1 VGATPLREPGRVG
14 ATFPASAPR
23 DADELRPSR
32 AVHPIEAY
40 SYRLIAQR
48 VDLSGW
54 QPGARDVVARM
65 VHATADES
73 FARTARIGT
82 RAVAASVAALDRGA
96 AVICD
101 VRMVLAGI
109 TSVRNGVC
117 YLDRILAG
125 SPGLTR
131 SAAAIDAA
139 AEDHPDGA
147 LWVIGSAPTALRRV
161 LDLCQEGRLRP
172 AAVIGLPVGYVG
184 AAETKAAL
192 WASPLQPIAITNVGE
207 RGGSPVAAA
216 AVNAL
221 GRLSRP
227 AGPGPE
233 RLASS

>member
-1 VGATPLREPGRVG
+1 
-14 ATFPASAPR
+14 
-23 DADELRPSR
+23 
-32 AVHPIEAY
+32 
-40 SYRLIAQR
+40 
-48 VDLSGW
+48 
-54 QPGARDVVARM
+54 M

-73 FARTARIGT
+73 FAHTARVGT
-82 RAVAASVAALDRGA
+82 RVVEAAVGALNRGA

-117 YLDRILAG
+117 YLDRVLAAPPG
-125 SPGLTR
+125 STR

-161 LDLCQEGRLRP
+161 LELCRAERLRP

-184 AAETKAAL
+184 AAESKAAL
-192 WASPLQPIAITNVGE
+192 WASPLRPIAITNVGE

-216 AVNAL
+216 VVNAL

-233 RLASS
+233 ELASP